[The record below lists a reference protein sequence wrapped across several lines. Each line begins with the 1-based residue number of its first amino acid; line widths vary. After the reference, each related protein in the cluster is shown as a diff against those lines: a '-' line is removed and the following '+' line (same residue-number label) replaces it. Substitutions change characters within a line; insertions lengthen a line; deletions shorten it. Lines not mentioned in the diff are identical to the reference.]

1 MFRTRAVRSFSI
13 TSSAAADEANEVNE
27 MDPETRLY
35 LAKFRIA
42 EAHREADDQRRAKA
56 LRAAVTPVRNITV
69 AVRRLQR
76 RPATA

>member
-1 MFRTRAVRSFSI
+1 
-13 TSSAAADEANEVNE
+13 
-27 MDPETRLY
+27 MDPETKLY

-56 LRAAVTPVRNITV
+56 LRAVAKPVRNITI
-69 AVRRLQR
+69 AVRRLQG